1 LQETIIVRGI
11 GPLNEMLDICEDEH
25 GPYFMVYPLDAVA
38 GNAYWGVHYPVVIE
52 EHEGQC
58 IATAPSLP
66 ILIASG
72 MDRDEAKRNLAS
84 EIKAY
89 LRRTVPLIAEYI
101 AERVPHHGDGDAW
114 IDTFGIAVW
123 ALIGSLEAV
132 HADAQQV
139 AKDYDIPLD
148 AVEAARVYYLLNK
161 PLIDAR
167 RAANRVRSV
176 A

>member
-1 LQETIIVRGI
+1 VHGI
-11 GPLNEMLDICEDEH
+11 GPLNEMLAIHEDEN

-38 GNAYWGVHYPVVIE
+38 GRAYWGMHYPVVIE
-52 EHEGQC
+52 GHSGQF

-66 ILIASG
+66 TLIAKGS
-72 MDRDEAKRNLAS
+72 DRDEAKRNLAG

-89 LRRTVPLIAEYI
+89 LRRTVPLISEYI
-101 AERVPHHGDGDAW
+101 AERAPHHGDGDAW

-123 ALIGSLEAV
+123 ALIGSLEAA
-132 HADAQQV
+132 HTDAQQV
-139 AKDYDIPLD
+139 ARDYDIPLD